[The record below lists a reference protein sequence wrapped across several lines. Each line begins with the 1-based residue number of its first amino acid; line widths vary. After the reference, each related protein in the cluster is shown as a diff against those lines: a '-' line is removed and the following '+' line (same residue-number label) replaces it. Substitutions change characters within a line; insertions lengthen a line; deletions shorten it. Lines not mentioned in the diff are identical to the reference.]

1 MKTNEKIAS
10 LMFVKCAE
18 LTLHLRFLQ
27 GRFMVQ
33 ADGKMLSFQ
42 ERISVPLET
51 GNCVHN
57 IEMMVEIFLNVSAFD
72 YLMIKI

>member
-10 LMFVKCAE
+10 LMFVKRAE